1 MGQAYSFQSINPE
14 GYDEVRLSS
23 IEFCDSNSTVRFPFG
38 QKPAN
43 LRDSALWEEFGRAI
57 DEELQHM
64 NKNKCCISGMLITL
78 FVGFICFGTI
88 MTRVLELPVY
98 FNLIVLA
105 GFLLGMVVVLGLA
118 SVMVRRNQE
127 ADRAIAA
134 ICSKYTGR
142 FQQHEIVP
150 EYRTKYTELC
160 KPKGARP
167 LRLLVFR
174 PAVAK
179 V

>member
-23 IEFCDSNSTVRFPFG
+23 IECFGSNSAVRFPFG
-38 QKPAN
+38 QKPTN
-43 LRDSALWEEFGRAI
+43 LRDSALWDDFGRAI

-64 NKNKCCISGMLITL
+64 NKNKGCITGMFIAL
-78 FVGFICFGTI
+78 FVGFFFFGTI
-88 MTRVLELPVY
+88 MARMFKLPEYVY
-98 FNLIVLA
+98 LVTA
-105 GFLLGMVVVLGLA
+105 GGFLLGILVVLAFA
-118 SVMVRRNQE
+118 SVMVSRNQE
-127 ADRAIAA
+127 ADRAITT
-134 ICSKYTGR
+134 ICSQYTGR

-150 EYRTKYTELC
+150 EYRTKFTGFC

-179 V
+179 I